1 MSPSKPVDPNRELDR
16 KESELV
22 SLTEAITSLHAQKTE
37 QGVLKI
43 YKYTLMGQLGIRA
56 FSLTRHDGGHKEIL
70 VSHGL
75 KKDPDQLFS
84 KKPQH
89 IEFGS
94 GESTTQKTFKG
105 TLSIFDHI
113 NDGEF
118 QPTELRFIKTLTQ
131 LCLQSIDTI
140 RLQQIEVEQQ
150 SIQNELTIA
159 RSIQSS
165 LLPDHDRQY
174 DSWDIAWAHVSAK
187 EVGGDVIDIMEDSTN
202 DRLVIMIADG
212 AGKGIPGA
220 LLMSSVQALFQY
232 LAKRGTSVD
241 EIAHAMNQQLLSST
255 PSDTFVTA
263 AFLEVQKPSSSE
275 RGAQITYVNAGHPA
289 GYLIQYSDTDGSESL
304 KDSASLNEPFHLRSL
319 PSSAPLL
326 GVMEWDPN
334 HSSQWSHTIMMAPR
348 DSMCWVTDGV
358 LEQEIQKPLGV
369 EPNSVGEERC
379 GKWLV
384 EVIGKSPLQAT
395 SQSIVDEFIRF
406 YQTQVT
412 HEQADDQT
420 LVMLKSAYSTSG

>member
-43 YKYTLMGQLGIRA
+43 YKYTLMGQLGISA
-56 FSLTRHDGGHKEIL
+56 FSLTRQEGGHEDIL

-75 KKDPDQLFS
+75 KKDSSQLFS
-84 KKPQH
+84 KKPLH

-94 GESTTQKTFKG
+94 GDSTTQKTFKG

-113 NDGEF
+113 NDSDF
-118 QPTELRFIKTLTQ
+118 QPTQLRFVKTLTQ

-165 LLPDHDRQY
+165 LLPDHDIQY

-187 EVGGDVIDIMEDSTN
+187 EVGGDVIDIMEDSIN

-232 LAKRGTSVD
+232 LAKKGTSVD

-263 AFLEVQKPSSSE
+263 TFLELRKPSSSE
-275 RGAQITYVNAGHPA
+275 GPAQITYVNAGHPA
-289 GYLIQYSDTDGSESL
+289 GYLIQYSDSE
-304 KDSASLNEPFHLRSL
+304 DSASLNEPFHIRSL

-326 GVMEWDPN
+326 GVMEWDLN
-334 HSSQWSHTIMMAPR
+334 RTGEWSHTIMMAPR

-358 LEQEIQKPLGV
+358 LEQEIQKPLSV
-369 EPNSVGEERC
+369 EQKSVGEERC

-384 EVIGKSPLQAT
+384 EAIGKSPLQAT
-395 SQSIVDEFIRF
+395 SQNIVDEFISF

>member
-1 MSPSKPVDPNRELDR
+1 MSPSNTVDPNKELDR

-37 QGVLKI
+37 QGVLNI
-43 YKYTLMGQLGIRA
+43 YKYTLMGQLGIKA
-56 FSLTRHDGGHKEIL
+56 FSLTRHHDGREEIF

-75 KKDPDQLFS
+75 KKELEQQFS
-84 KKPQH
+84 RKPQH
-89 IEFGS
+89 IEIGS
-94 GESTTQKTFKG
+94 GDSSSQNSFEG
-105 TLSIFDHI
+105 TLTIFDHI

-140 RLQQIEVEQQ
+140 RLQEIEVKQQ
-150 SIQNELTIA
+150 SIQKELTIA

-165 LLPDHDRQY
+165 LLPDHDIQY

-187 EVGGDVIDIMEDSTN
+187 EVGGDVIDIMEDPTN
-202 DRLVIMIADG
+202 DRLVMMIADG

-232 LAKRGTSVD
+232 LAKKGTSVD
-241 EIAHAMNQQLLSST
+241 DIAFAMNQQLFSST
-255 PSDTFVTA
+255 PADTFVTA
-263 AFLEVQKPSSSE
+263 TFLELRKPSDSE
-275 RGAQITYVNAGHPA
+275 EHAQITYVNAGHPA
-289 GYLIQYSDTDGSESL
+289 GYLIQYSTSE
-304 KDSASLNEPFHLRSL
+304 DSASLNQPFHLISL

-334 HSSQWSHTIMMAPR
+334 HPDEWSHTLMMAPR
-348 DSMCWVTDGV
+348 DRMCWVTDGV
-358 LEQEIQKPLGV
+358 LEQEIQESLSD
-369 EPNSVGEERC
+369 EQNTVGEERC
-379 GKWLV
+379 GQWLL
-384 EVIGKSPLQAT
+384 EVIENSPLQNS
-395 SQSIVDEFIRF
+395 SQHIVDNFIRF
-406 YQTQVT
+406 YQTQVK

-420 LVMLKSAYSTSG
+420 LVMLRSSYST